1 MKRTT
6 HLRIRKTHRY
16 LGLITGIQFV
26 MWTIGGIYFSFSD
39 LDEIHGD
46 HQRKA
51 GGMALASDTKLASP
65 AEVMSQLP
73 RTATITSLKLIDIL
87 GTPHYQIAYQEAEDH
102 AEHGTGHEQG
112 QATVRT
118 QLAVAATGEL
128 RPALNEQEAIELAQQ
143 SFVDPVAVAKVE
155 YITQENMTG
164 HHEYRGS
171 ALPAWAITMEHP
183 TQTTVYV
190 AAEQGMVTKFRNDK
204 WRVFDFLWMLHTM
217 DYQGRDNFGNLLLRV
232 FSVAGIVTILSGFAL
247 YFVSNGTSR
256 RSMSRT
262 QERKRPVIS

>member
-1 MKRTT
+1 MKKTT

-46 HQRKA
+46 HQRKP
-51 GGMALASDTKLASP
+51 GGMAFERNLELVSP
-65 AEVMSQLP
+65 AEVMAQLP
-73 RTATITSLKLIDIL
+73 GTAMITSLKLVDIL
-87 GTPHYQIAYQEAEDH
+87 GTPHYQITYDASSDQAS
-102 AEHGTGHEQG
+102 HGTGHDHS
-112 QATVRT
+112 QAATRT
-118 QLAVAATGEL
+118 QLAVATTGEL
-128 RPALNEQEAIELAQQ
+128 RPALSEEEAIELARQ
-143 SFVDPVAVAKVE
+143 SFVDSVGVAKVE
-155 YITQENMTG
+155 YITQENMDG

-171 ALPAWAITMEHP
+171 ALPAWAVTMEHP

-190 AAEQGMVTKFRNDK
+190 AAEQGVVTKFRNDK

-232 FSVAGIVTILSGFAL
+232 FSIASIVTILSGFSL
-247 YFVSNGTSR
+247 YFVSGGARHNKALAAHQHR
-256 RSMSRT
+256 
-262 QERKRPVIS
+262 RPVKG

>member
-1 MKRTT
+1 MKRKT

-46 HQRKA
+46 HQRKSVSMTL
-51 GGMALASDTKLASP
+51 GSGEELVSP
-65 AEVMSQLP
+65 AEVMAQLP
-73 RTATITSLKLIDIL
+73 GTSSITSLKLIDIL
-87 GTPHYQIAYQEAEDH
+87 GTPHYQIAYHTANDQTSY
-102 AEHGTGHEQG
+102 GTGHEQVP
-112 QATVRT
+112 ARM

-128 RPALNEQEAIELAQQ
+128 RPALNEQESTELARQ
-143 SFVDPVAVAKVE
+143 SFVDSVAVAKVE
-155 YITQENMTG
+155 YITQENMNG

-190 AAEQGMVTKFRNDK
+190 AAEQGVVTKFRNNK
-204 WRVFDFLWMLHTM
+204 WRIFDFLWMLHTM

-232 FSVAGIVTILSGFAL
+232 FSIAGIVTIFSGFAL
-247 YFVSNGTSR
+247 YFVSSGARRNKSSVSHEHR
-256 RSMSRT
+256 RS
-262 QERKRPVIS
+262 VNG

>member
-46 HQRKA
+46 HQRKP
-51 GGMALASDTKLASP
+51 GGMVLESDVELASP
-65 AEVMSQLP
+65 TAVMAQLP
-73 RTATITSLKLIDIL
+73 GAAMITSLKLIDIM
-87 GTPHYQIAYQEAEDH
+87 GTPHYQIAYNVPDEQASHMAGHDH
-102 AEHGTGHEQG
+102 G
-112 QATVRT
+112 QAATHT

-128 RPALNEQEAIELAQQ
+128 RPALNEREAIMLARQ
-143 SFVDPVAVAKVE
+143 SFVDSVAVAKVA

-183 TQTTVYV
+183 SQTTVYV
-190 AAEQGMVTKFRNDK
+190 AAEQGVVTKFRNDK

-217 DYQGRDNFGNLLLRV
+217 DYQGRDNFGNMLLRV
-232 FSVAGIVTILSGFAL
+232 FSIAGIVTILSGFVL
-247 YFVSNGTSR
+247 YYASSQTVRRITRPSR
-256 RSMSRT
+256 HLL
-262 QERKRPVIS
+262 KK